1 MEKIGAFIFRNRSYM
16 PIPVLLV
23 GIFWPAYNVSSMG
36 LNMTL
41 GIIFVVLGE
50 LGRIW
55 CVSYAGGITRTR
67 KGDLNQLITSGP
79 FSFVRNP
86 IYISNIIMYSASAF
100 LLGVPVLVPFAII
113 YFTLEYTFI
122 IAYEE
127 LLLIKTFGDEY
138 IQYTDN
144 VRRWLPRLT
153 PYVGRN
159 VHYPLVKEALKA
171 ERSTFNSIMGIV
183 AVAIIKYFLLR

>member
-1 MEKIGAFIFRNRSYM
+1 MERIGAFIFRNRSYM
-16 PIPVLLV
+16 PLPVLLLGV
-23 GIFWPAYNVSSMG
+23 FWFSYSPTE
-36 LNMTL
+36 LNITL

-67 KGDLNQLITSGP
+67 TGDLNQLITSGP

-100 LLGVPVLVPFAII
+100 LLGVPALVPWAII
-113 YFTLEYTFI
+113 YFVLEYTFI

-127 LLLIKTFGDEY
+127 ALLIKVFGDEY
-138 IQYTDN
+138 IQYTDKVN
-144 VRRWLPRLT
+144 RWLPRLT
-153 PYVGRN
+153 PYIGRN

-171 ERSTFNSIMGIV
+171 ERSTFTSLIGITV
-183 AVAIIKYFLLR
+183 IAIVKYFILR

>member
-1 MEKIGAFIFRNRSYM
+1 MGKIGAFIFRNRSYM

-23 GIFWPAYNVSSMG
+23 GIFWPSYNASN
-36 LNMTL
+36 LNITL
-41 GIIFVVLGE
+41 GILFVALGE
-50 LGRIW
+50 IGRIW

-86 IYISNIIMYSASAF
+86 IYISNIVMYSASAF
-100 LLGVPVLVPFAII
+100 LLGVPALVPFAIV
-113 YFTLEYTFI
+113 YFVLEYTFI
-122 IAYEE
+122 VAYEE
-127 LLLIKTFGDEY
+127 LLLVKTFGDEY
-138 IQYTDN
+138 LQYTDN
-144 VRRWLPRLT
+144 VHRWLPKLT

-171 ERSTFNSIMGIV
+171 ERSTFNSIMGIIAV
-183 AVAIIKYFLLR
+183 AVIKYFLLR

>member
-113 YFTLEYTFI
+113 
-122 IAYEE
+122 
-127 LLLIKTFGDEY
+127 
-138 IQYTDN
+138 
-144 VRRWLPRLT
+144 
-153 PYVGRN
+153 
-159 VHYPLVKEALKA
+159 
-171 ERSTFNSIMGIV
+171 
-183 AVAIIKYFLLR
+183 

>member
-16 PIPVLLV
+16 PLPVLLLGV
-23 GIFWPAYNVSSMG
+23 FWSSYSPTE
-36 LNMTL
+36 LNITL

-67 KGDLNQLITSGP
+67 TGDLNQLITSGP
-79 FSFVRNP
+79 FSLVRNP
-86 IYISNIIMYSASAF
+86 IYISNIMMYSASAF
-100 LLGVPVLVPFAII
+100 LLGVPALVPWAII
-113 YFTLEYTFI
+113 YFVLEYTFI

-127 LLLIKTFGDEY
+127 ALLIKVFGDEY
-138 IQYTDN
+138 IQYTDKVN
-144 VRRWLPRLT
+144 RWLPRLT
-153 PYVGRN
+153 PYIGRN

-171 ERSTFNSIMGIV
+171 ERSTFTSLIGITV
-183 AVAIIKYFLLR
+183 IAIVKYVILR

>member
-1 MEKIGAFIFRNRSYM
+1 MGKIGAFIFRNRSYM
-16 PIPVLLV
+16 PLPVLLLGV
-23 GIFWPAYNVSSMG
+23 FWYSYSPTE
-36 LNMTL
+36 LNIVL

-67 KGDLNQLITSGP
+67 TGDLNQLITSGP
-79 FSFVRNP
+79 FSLVRNP

-100 LLGVPVLVPFAII
+100 LLGVPMLVPFAII
-113 YFTLEYTFI
+113 YFILEYTFI

-127 LLLIKTFGDEY
+127 GLLIKTFGEEY
-138 IQYTDN
+138 VQYTDKVN
-144 VRRWLPRLT
+144 RWLPRFT
-153 PYVGRN
+153 PYTGRN

-171 ERSTFNSIMGIV
+171 ERSTFTSIIGITV
-183 AVAIIKYFLLR
+183 IAIVKYFILR

>member
-16 PIPVLLV
+16 PLPILLV
-23 GIFWPAYNVSSMG
+23 GIFWPTYNVENIG
-36 LNMTL
+36 LNISL
-41 GIIFVVLGE
+41 GLIFITVGE

-67 KGDLNQLITSGP
+67 TGDLNQLITSGP

-86 IYISNIIMYSASAF
+86 IYIANIILYSASAF
-100 LLGVPVLVPFAII
+100 LLGVPALVPFAIV
-113 YFTLEYTFI
+113 YFILEYTFI

-127 LLLIKTFGDEY
+127 GLLIRTFSDEY
-138 IQYTDN
+138 LQYTDK
-144 VRRWLPRLT
+144 VHRWLPRLT

-159 VHYPLVKEALKA
+159 VHYPLIKDALKA
-171 ERSTFNSIMGIV
+171 ERSTFNSIIGIIV
-183 AVAIIKYFLLR
+183 IAVIKYFVLR